1 LSSSSHVIVL
11 GGGNSAGQAA
21 LYLARR
27 YARVTIVIRHD
38 SLTASMSQYLIDRV
52 TASDRIDVAV
62 STEVVAVNG
71 ADHLERVT
79 VQNIATGAVTQ
90 VAASGLYCFIGAQ
103 PASAW
108 LPAQVACD
116 EDGFVL
122 TDVAAPA
129 RPATARTRLP
139 YETAVD
145 GMFAAG
151 DIRAGS
157 MKRVAAAVGEGS
169 SVIQS
174 VHQYLTTF
182 PDGERTRGLPDP
194 AGRGSS

>member
-1 LSSSSHVIVL
+1 VV
-11 GGGNSAGQAA
+11 NS
-21 LYLARR
+21 
-27 YARVTIVIRHD
+27 D

-52 TASDRIDVAV
+52 MASDRIDLTTSTEIVAV
-62 STEVVAVNG
+62 EG
-71 ADHLERVT
+71 ADHLESIAMR
-79 VQNIATGAVTQ
+79 NMATGAVEQ
-90 VAASGLYCFIGAQ
+90 AGASGLYCFIGAH
-103 PASAW
+103 PANTW
-108 LPAQVACD
+108 LPAEVVCD

-122 TDVAAPA
+122 TDVAVPA
-129 RPATARTRLP
+129 RPAAARTRLP

-174 VHQYLTTF
+174 VHQYLT
-182 PDGERTRGLPDP
+182 RLPDAGYPAGGQAGTP